1 MLTSPMLQNS
11 PNNIPSSAVKHTA
24 HAANAGGDTGI
35 ASFGKALAQE
45 MNAKGDAPGTHSANG
60 NANAGNI
67 PEDTDAAAKDS
78 KNMTDAKDSKEMG
91 DLQELKDWKN
101 VEELESSKD
110 LKEDLKDL
118 KDLKGRA
125 INSPEIQELRETKID
140 MAAASPQLMG
150 LAGILHGLIAA
161 HRPEVRTDARTGTR
175 TEAQTDIAAE
185 ALAARTLT
193 DAQTDLAAA
202 AEQQAGQAG
211 LMVIQPGL
219 AAAHLVKDE
228 RTGASEA
235 AAADTGDPMPGNPG
249 IMVAASTPSARAKH
263 ASDIQDI
270 RNRAAITLESGAGR
284 GDPQQM
290 ESGVS
295 TPGQFINTEGLGKSP
310 PELASGALRDLP
322 ATDLPATGSLNTLAP
337 LAAVPVERGVAPAA
351 GAFVHTAPGLEPRVG
366 ATGWDNA
373 LGQKVL
379 WMVSNQQQVAELS
392 LNPPDLGPLQVVL
405 SLSDDQASATFVSQH
420 ADVRQALEAALP
432 RLREMMAD
440 SGISLAETTVSAD
453 TSQRQGGFEQQDR
466 SATRHGGNRET
477 MTAPHVKSTDIGTSR
492 ISGGGNRLVDTFA

>member
-11 PNNIPSSAVKHTA
+11 PNNIPSSAVKNTA

-45 MNAKGDAPGTHSANG
+45 MNAKDDAPETHSANG
-60 NANAGNI
+60 NANASNI
-67 PEDTDAAAKDS
+67 PEDTNATAKDS
-78 KNMTDAKDSKEMG
+78 KNMTNAKDSKESEG
-91 DLQELKDWKN
+91 SQELK
-101 VEELESSKD
+101 E
-110 LKEDLKDL
+110 LKELKDL
-118 KDLKGRA
+118 KDLKGRV
-125 INSPEIQELRETKID
+125 INSPEIHELRETKID
-140 MAAASPQLMG
+140 MAAAPPQLMG

-161 HRPEVRTDARTGTR
+161 YRSEVRTDTR
-175 TEAQTDIAAE
+175 TEVRPEARPQAQADTAAE
-185 ALAARTLT
+185 ALAAHTLT
-193 DAQTDLAAA
+193 DAQTDLATAA
-202 AEQQAGQAG
+202 AQLAGQQAG

-235 AAADTGDPMPGNPG
+235 AAAAADTSDPMPGNPG
-249 IMVAASTPSARAKH
+249 IMAAASTPSARVKH

-270 RNRAAITLESGAGR
+270 RNRTAITLESGARR

-290 ESGVS
+290 EFGVS
-295 TPGQFINTEGLGKSP
+295 TPAQSINTEGLGKSP
-310 PELASGALRDLP
+310 LEFAAGAPKDLP
-322 ATDLPATGSLNTLAP
+322 TTDLPATGSPNTLVP

-351 GAFVHTAPGLEPRVG
+351 GALVHTAPGLESRVG

-405 SLSDDQASATFVSQH
+405 SLTNDQASATFVSQN

-432 RLREMMAD
+432 RLKEMMAD
-440 SGISLAETTVSAD
+440 SGISLGETTVSAD

>member
-11 PNNIPSSAVKHTA
+11 PNNIPSSAVKNTAHTA
-24 HAANAGGDTGI
+24 NGGEDTRI

-45 MNAKGDAPGTHSANG
+45 MNAKDDAPETHSANG
-60 NANAGNI
+60 NANASNI
-67 PEDTDAAAKDS
+67 PEDTDATAKDS
-78 KNMTDAKDSKEMG
+78 KNMTNAKDSKESEG
-91 DLQELKDWKN
+91 SQELK
-101 VEELESSKD
+101 E
-110 LKEDLKDL
+110 LKELKDL

-125 INSPEIQELRETKID
+125 INSPEIHELRETKID
-140 MAAASPQLMG
+140 MAAAPPQLMG

-161 HRPEVRTDARTGTR
+161 YRSEVRTDTR
-175 TEAQTDIAAE
+175 TEARPQAQADTAAE

-193 DAQTDLAAA
+193 DTQTDLATAA
-202 AEQQAGQAG
+202 AQQAGQQVG

-219 AAAHLVKDE
+219 AAAHLVKDG

-235 AAADTGDPMPGNPG
+235 AAAAADTSDPMPGNPG
-249 IMVAASTPSARAKH
+249 IMAATSTPSARAKH

-270 RNRAAITLESGAGR
+270 RNRTAITLELGAGR

-290 ESGVS
+290 EFGVS
-295 TPGQFINTEGLGKSP
+295 TPDQSINTEGLGKSLL
-310 PELASGALRDLP
+310 ELASGAPKDLP
-322 ATDLPATGSLNTLAP
+322 TTDLLATGSPNTLVP
-337 LAAVPVERGVAPAA
+337 LVAVPAERGVAPAA
-351 GAFVHTAPGLEPRVG
+351 GTFVHTAPGLEPRVG

-405 SLSDDQASATFVSQH
+405 SLTNDQASATFVSQN

-432 RLREMMAD
+432 RLKEMMAD
-440 SGISLAETTVSAD
+440 SGISLGETTVSAD

-477 MTAPHVKSTDIGTSR
+477 MAAPNVKSTDIGTSR
-492 ISGGGNRLVDTFA
+492 ISAGGNRLVDTFA

>member
-11 PNNIPSSAVKHTA
+11 PNNIPSSAVKNTA
-24 HAANAGGDTGI
+24 HAANDGEDTRI

-45 MNAKGDAPGTHSANG
+45 MNAKGDAPETHTANG
-60 NANAGNI
+60 NAKVNNTS
-67 PEDTDAAAKDS
+67 EDTDAAAKDS
-78 KNMTDAKDSKEMG
+78 KDITDAKDSKE
-91 DLQELKDWKN
+91 
-101 VEELESSKD
+101 LEGSK
-110 LKEDLKDL
+110 EL

-140 MAAASPQLMG
+140 MVTAPPQLMG

-161 HRPEVRTDARTGTR
+161 YRPEVRTNARIEVRTDARTQ
-175 TEAQTDIAAE
+175 AQADTAAE

-193 DAQTDLAAA
+193 DAQADLTAAV
-202 AEQQAGQAG
+202 EQQAG
-211 LMVIQPGL
+211 LVVIQPGL
-219 AAAHLVKDE
+219 AAAHLVKDG
-228 RTGASEA
+228 RIGASEA
-235 AAADTGDPMPGNPG
+235 AAVADTSDPMPGNPG
-249 IMVAASTPSARAKH
+249 IMVAASTTSARVKH

-270 RNRAAITLESGAGR
+270 RNRTAITLESGAGR

-290 ESGVS
+290 EFGVS
-295 TPGQFINTEGLGKSP
+295 TPDQSINTEGLGKSLL
-310 PELASGALRDLP
+310 ELASGAPKDLP
-322 ATDLPATGSLNTLAP
+322 TTDLLATGSPNTLVP
-337 LAAVPVERGVAPAA
+337 LAAVPAERGVAPAA
-351 GAFVHTAPGLEPRVG
+351 GTFVHTAPGLEPRVG

-373 LGQKVL
+373 LGQKIL

-405 SLSDDQASATFVSQH
+405 SLTNDQASATFVSQH

-432 RLREMMAD
+432 RLKEMMAD
-440 SGISLAETTVSAD
+440 SGISLGEATVSAD

-477 MTAPHVKSTDIGTSR
+477 MVAPHVKSTDIGTSR